1 MNFDLNNKVVLVTGS
16 SSGLGLGI
24 AQYLIAKGAK
34 VILNGRNAMPL
45 RKACKEI
52 GALDCFVA
60 DVTRPEEANSLVKR
74 VVENHL
80 RIDGVICNV
89 GSGSSVPPGEE
100 SFGEWERVFAI
111 NLFSATN
118 IVEASKEFIS
128 KQNGSIVCISS
139 ICGLEVIPNAPL
151 TYSAAKAALNAYVKG
166 ISRPLGKM
174 GVRINAVAPGNLL
187 FEGSVWQKKIIDN
200 EIAVDELLQESVT
213 LRKLGKPEDV
223 ASMCAFLLTPSSDFI
238 TGSVITVDGGQVH

>member
-1 MNFDLNNKVVLVTGS
+1 MNLDLNNKVVLVTGS

-24 AQYLIAKGAK
+24 AQYLIAEGAK

-45 RKACKEI
+45 RKAFKEI
-52 GALDCFVA
+52 GALDYFVA

-74 VVENHL
+74 VVEKHL
-80 RIDGVICNV
+80 RIDGLVCNV

-100 SFGEWERVFAI
+100 SIGEWERVFAI
-111 NLFSATN
+111 NLYSATN

-128 KQNGSIVCISS
+128 KGNGSIVCISS
-139 ICGLEVIPNAPL
+139 ICGLEVIPNAPV

-166 ISRPLGKM
+166 ISRPLGKI
-174 GVRINAVAPGNLL
+174 GVRINAIAPGNLL

-200 EIAVDELLQESVT
+200 GIAVDKLLQESVT

-223 ASMCAFLLTPSSDFI
+223 ASMCAYLLTASSDFI
-238 TGSVITVDGGQVH
+238 TGSVITIDGGQVH